1 VTLRCRRLHND
12 DVVDSKVCSVKRK
25 KPPISQSLGVDRWK
39 AKPPC
44 FKVYYRRRMAQDQ
57 QDKDNLLQSALVVF
71 SELAPPLQEFKTAIT
86 KPTDGLLPLRVLKEK
101 DFAK

>member
-1 VTLRCRRLHND
+1 
-12 DVVDSKVCSVKRK
+12 
-25 KPPISQSLGVDRWK
+25 
-39 AKPPC
+39 
-44 FKVYYRRRMAQDQ
+44 MAQDQ